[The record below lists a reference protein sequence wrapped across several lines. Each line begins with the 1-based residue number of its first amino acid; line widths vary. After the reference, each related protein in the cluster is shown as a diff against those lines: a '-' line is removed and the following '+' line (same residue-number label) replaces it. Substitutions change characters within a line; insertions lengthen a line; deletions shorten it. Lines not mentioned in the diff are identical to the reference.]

1 MLKISWKRIIL
12 KKYKAFNFLTVSTT
26 NTIINTYYRYYAILE
41 NEEEK
46 VYVSNFEEAENIV
59 NTLKDKI
66 ETIDDKGK
74 FDIRE
79 FFKKYFPWI
88 VVVIGIGVYAV
99 SNFVKF

>member
-1 MLKISWKRIIL
+1 MSDQMAGQTKSLETQQRALDKVVTDVNDLK
-12 KKYKAFNFLTVSTT
+12 N
-26 NTIINTYYRYYAILE
+26 
-41 NEEEK
+41 
-46 VYVSNFEEAENIV
+46 
-59 NTLKDKI
+59 KI
-66 ETIDDKGK
+66 ETIDEKGK